1 MPLQF
6 FNTLTRRKE
15 DFIPLN
21 TPHVGLYTCGPTVYN
36 YAHIGNLRAF
46 MFEDLLRRYLE
57 YRGDDAN
64 NSYDVKHVMNIT
76 DVEDKIIRTVRET
89 GKSLKEVTDFYTQ
102 EFFSDLDTLNI
113 KRAHVVPRA
122 TDTIPDM
129 IKLIKTL
136 VAKKYAYVTEDGSVY
151 FLIKSFKDYGKLAHL
166 DFDNLQ
172 FGARVSHDEYDK
184 EHVADFA
191 LWKAWDENDGP
202 VKWPSP
208 WGDGRPGWHIEC
220 SVMSMKHLGE
230 TFDIHCGGEDLIFPH
245 HEDEI
250 AQSEAATGKPFV
262 RYWLHNAHLL
272 VEGKKMSK
280 SLGNFFTLRDLLAKG
295 WTGREIRYALLCAH
309 YREQLNFTFD
319 GLQAARSA
327 LQRIDEFL
335 LKLQG
340 MAQEPASDFEPCQM
354 VGVEFVGAMD
364 DDLNISGAL
373 GALFDF
379 IRFVNKKM
387 VEGSL
392 QPSEAQDILEEWY
405 EIDRVLG
412 FGMPT
417 KSEVPAEVQ
426 QLVEEREAAR
436 KGRNFKRA
444 DEIRMELIRQ
454 GWLVEDTPSGP
465 RVQDIAKR
473 VRTAFEGMR

>member
-1 MPLQF
+1 
-6 FNTLTRRKE
+6 
-15 DFIPLN
+15 
-21 TPHVGLYTCGPTVYN
+21 
-36 YAHIGNLRAF
+36 
-46 MFEDLLRRYLE
+46 
-57 YRGDDAN
+57 
-64 NSYDVKHVMNIT
+64 
-76 DVEDKIIRTVRET
+76 
-89 GKSLKEVTDFYTQ
+89 
-102 EFFSDLDTLNI
+102 
-113 KRAHVVPRA
+113 
-122 TDTIPDM
+122 M
-129 IKLIKTL
+129 IKLIETL
-136 VAKKYAYVTEDGSVY
+136 VARKHAYVAEDGSVY
-151 FLIKSFKDYGKLAHL
+151 YSIKSFKDYGKLAHL
-166 DFDNLQ
+166 DFENLQ
-172 FGARVSHDEYDK
+172 FGARVAQDEYDK
-184 EHVADFA
+184 EHIADFA
-191 LWKAWDENDGP
+191 LWKAWDEDDGP

-280 SLGNFFTLRDLLAKG
+280 SLGNFYTLRDLLAKG
-295 WTGREIRYALLCAH
+295 WTGREVRYALISAH

-340 MAQEPASDFEPCQM
+340 VAESPSSNYEPLLRFRA
-354 VGVEFVGAMD
+354 EFDAKMD

-373 GALFDF
+373 GAVFDF
-379 IRFVNKKM
+379 IRFVNKKL

-392 QPSEAQDILEEWY
+392 KPSEAQDILNEWR
-405 EIDRVLG
+405 EIDKVLG
-412 FGMPT
+412 FGMPQ

-426 QLVEEREAAR
+426 QLVEERQAAR
-436 KGRNFKRA
+436 SAKNFKRS
-444 DEIRMELIRQ
+444 DEIRDQLAKQ
-454 GWLVEDTPSGP
+454 GWVIEDTPKGP
-465 RVQDIAKR
+465 RAKR
-473 VRTAFEGMR
+473 TG

>member
-1 MPLQF
+1 MSLQL
-6 FNTLTRRKE
+6 FNTLTRRKD
-15 DFIPLN
+15 DFVPLN
-21 TPHVGLYTCGPTVYN
+21 APHVGLYTCGPTVYS

-57 YRGDDAN
+57 YKG
-64 NSYDVKHVMNIT
+64 YDVKHVMNIT

-89 GKSLKEVTDFYTQ
+89 GKPLREVTDFYTQ
-102 EFFSDLDTLNI
+102 EFFRDLDTLNI

-122 TDTIPDM
+122 TEMIPDM
-129 IKLIKTL
+129 IKLIEAL
-136 VAKKYAYVTEDGSVY
+136 VAKKHAYVADDRSVY
-151 FLIKSFKDYGKLAHL
+151 FSIKSFKDYGKLAHL

-184 EHVADFA
+184 EHIADFA
-191 LWKAWDENDGP
+191 LWKAWDEKDGD

-208 WGDGRPGWHIEC
+208 WGDGRPGWHVEC

-262 RYWLHNAHLL
+262 NYWLHNAHLL

-295 WTGREIRYALLCAH
+295 WTGREVRYALLCAH

-327 LQRIDEFL
+327 LQRMDEFL
-335 LKLQG
+335 LKLLDLAAG
-340 MAQEPASDFEPCQM
+340 KTSEPQSLITSLQSQFDA
-354 VGVEFVGAMD
+354 ALD
-364 DDLNISGAL
+364 DDLNISAAL
-373 GALFDF
+373 GGLFECVRETNKRKVAAGEASG
-379 IRFVNKKM
+379 ILAAWNRF
-387 VEGSL
+387 
-392 QPSEAQDILEEWY
+392 DT
-405 EIDRVLG
+405 VLG
-412 FGMPT
+412 FGMPV
-417 KSEVPAEVQ
+417 KSDVPADVQ
-426 QLVEEREAAR
+426 RLVEERQAAR
-436 KGRNFKRA
+436 KVKDFKRS
-444 DEIRMELIRQ
+444 DQIRDQLSKL
-454 GWLVEDTPSGP
+454 GWVLEDTPQGP
-465 RVQDIAKR
+465 RAKLAAKDSGR
-473 VRTAFEGMR
+473 AG

>member
-15 DFIPLN
+15 DFVPLKE
-21 TPHVGLYTCGPTVYN
+21 PHVGMYTCGPTVYN
-36 YAHIGNLRAF
+36 YAHIGNFRAF
-46 MFEDLLRRYLE
+46 VFQDLVRRYLE
-57 YRGDDAN
+57 YKGFA
-64 NSYDVKHVMNIT
+64 VKHVMNIT
-76 DVEDKIIRTVRET
+76 DVEDKIIRTVRES
-89 GKSLKEVTDFYTQ
+89 GKSLRDVTEFYTQ
-102 EFFSDLDTLNI
+102 EFFRDLDMLNI
-113 KRAHVVPRA
+113 KRAHVTPRA
-122 TDTIPDM
+122 TETIPDM
-129 IKLIKTL
+129 IKLIETL
-136 VAKKYAYVTEDGSVY
+136 VAKKHAYVADDGSVY
-151 FLIKSFKDYGKLAHL
+151 FSIKSFKDYGKLAHL

-191 LWKAWDENDGP
+191 LWKAWVEADGP

-208 WGDGRPGWHIEC
+208 WGEGRPGWHIEC

-250 AQSEAATGKPFV
+250 AQSEAATGKPFA
-262 RYWLHNAHLL
+262 RFWLHNAHLL

-295 WTGREIRYALLCAH
+295 WTGREVRYALISAH

-327 LQRIDEFL
+327 LQRLDELL
-335 LKLQG
+335 LKLQEIATETVAPPSG
-340 MAQEPASDFEPCQM
+340 AGGASVPLAVVKQFDF
-354 VGVEFVGAMD
+354 ALD

-373 GALFDF
+373 GALFEF
-379 IRFVNKKM
+379 IREANKRTI
-387 VEGSL
+387 STD
-392 QPSEAQDILEEWY
+392 EAAGILSAW
-405 EIDRVLG
+405 RQFGAVLG
-412 FGMPT
+412 FGMPI

-426 QLVEEREAAR
+426 QLVEERQVAR
-436 KGRNFKRA
+436 KAKNFKRS
-444 DEIRMELIRQ
+444 DEIRDQLAKL
-454 GWLVEDTPSGP
+454 GWSVEDTAKGS
-465 RVQDIAKR
+465 RAKR
-473 VRTAFEGMR
+473 VG

>member
-1 MPLQF
+1 MSLQF

-15 DFIPLN
+15 EFVPLN
-21 TPHVGLYTCGPTVYN
+21 PPHVGMYTCGPTVYN
-36 YAHIGNLRAF
+36 HAHIGNFRAF
-46 MFEDLLRRYLE
+46 VFQDLLRRYLE
-57 YRGDDAN
+57 YKG
-64 NSYDVKHVMNIT
+64 YDVKHVMNIT

-89 GKSLKEVTDFYTQ
+89 GKPLHEVTDFYTQ
-102 EFFSDLDTLNI
+102 EFFRDLDTLNI

-122 TDTIPDM
+122 TETIPDM
-129 IKLIKTL
+129 IKLIETL
-136 VAKKYAYVTEDGSVY
+136 IARTHAYVAEDGSVY
-151 FLIKSFKDYGKLAHL
+151 FSIKSFKDYGKLAHL

-191 LWKAWDENDGP
+191 LWKAWDEKDGD
-202 VKWPSP
+202 VKWSSP

-230 TFDIHCGGEDLIFPH
+230 RFDIHCGGEDLIFPH

-280 SLGNFFTLRDLLAKG
+280 SLGNFYTLRDLLAKG
-295 WTGREIRYALLCAH
+295 WTGREVRYALFCAH
-309 YREQLNFTFD
+309 YREQLNFTFE

-327 LQRIDEFL
+327 LQRMDEFL
-335 LKLQG
+335 LKLQE
-340 MAQEPASDFEPCQM
+340 MARAPASDSFDPPHM
-354 VGVEFVGAMD
+354 AGLHFMNAMD
-364 DDLNISGAL
+364 DDLNISEAL
-373 GALFDF
+373 GVLFVEFVRF
-379 IRFVNKKM
+379 INKKI

-392 QPSEAQDILEEWY
+392 RPSEAQAVLDEW
-405 EIDRVLG
+405 EQIDKVLG

-417 KSEVPAEVQ
+417 KSEVPADVQ
-426 QLVEEREAAR
+426 RLVEERQAAR
-436 KGRNFKRA
+436 KAKNFKRS
-444 DEIRMELIRQ
+444 DEIRDQLSKL
-454 GWLVEDTPSGP
+454 GWTIEDTPQGP
-465 RVQDIAKR
+465 RAKR
-473 VRTAFEGMR
+473 TS

>member
-1 MPLQF
+1 MALQF

-21 TPHVGLYTCGPTVYN
+21 PPHVGMYTCGPTVYN
-36 YAHIGNLRAF
+36 YAHIGNFRAF
-46 MFEDLLRRYLE
+46 VFQDLLRRYLE
-57 YRGDDAN
+57 YRGYDAN
-64 NSYDVKHVMNIT
+64 NPYIVNHVMNIT

-89 GKSLKEVTDFYTQ
+89 GKSLREVTDFYTQ
-102 EFFSDLDTLNI
+102 EFFRDLDALDI
-113 KRAHVVPRA
+113 KRAHVTPRA
-122 TDTIPDM
+122 TDYIPKM
-129 IKLIKTL
+129 IKLIEKL
-136 VAKKYAYVTEDGSVY
+136 VAKKHAYVAEDGSVY
-151 FLIKSFKDYGKLAHL
+151 FSIKSFKDYGKLSHL
-166 DFDNLQ
+166 NLDDLQ
-172 FGARVSHDEYDK
+172 LGARVSHDEYDK

-191 LWKAWDENDGP
+191 LWKAWDEKDGA
-202 VKWPSP
+202 VKWDSP
-208 WGDGRPGWHIEC
+208 WGPGRPGWHIEC
-220 SVMSMKHLGE
+220 SVMSMEHLDE

-262 RYWLHNAHLL
+262 RCWLHNAHLL

-280 SLGNFFTLRDLLAKG
+280 SLGNFYTLRDLLAKG
-295 WTGREIRYALLCAH
+295 WTGREVRYALICAH
-309 YREQLNFTFD
+309 YREQLNFTFE

-335 LKLQG
+335 LKV
-340 MAQEPASDFEPCQM
+340 QEIARAPASDSFDPPHM
-354 VGVEFVGAMD
+354 AGLHFMNAMD

-392 QPSEAQDILEEWY
+392 RPSEAQAVLDEW
-405 EIDRVLG
+405 EQIDKVLG
-412 FGMPT
+412 FGMPK

-426 QLVEEREAAR
+426 QLVKERQAAR
-436 KGRNFKRA
+436 KAKNFKRS
-444 DEIRMELIRQ
+444 DEIRDQLSKL
-454 GWLVEDTPSGP
+454 GWVIKDTPKGP
-465 RVQDIAKR
+465 RPKR
-473 VRTAFEGMR
+473 I